1 MNITVSVVVVDAVTS
16 THRGVTVTVSVQV
29 TETVAV
35 SKIVDEVTIV
45 DVDSVDMIFS
55 PWVM

>member
-16 THRGVTVTVSVQV
+16 THGGVTVTVSVQV